1 MVARITSGATPAG
14 ALYYNKD
21 KIDRGEGRFLVAFNT
36 PMQVTD
42 ERHFD
47 IREALRCFEPYL
59 EANRRTKNPVF
70 HASLN
75 PAPEDRLSNDELRQI
90 AREYMERMGYGAQ
103 PCFVFLHEDIERRHI
118 HIVSLRVGLDGRK
131 LAHDFEA
138 RRSREILDALE
149 RRYGLRPA
157 AEGDAKQTYDTLS
170 KLDYTKSDLK
180 RQLASLVRST
190 LHRYRC
196 TSFGELRT
204 LLEYFNVSI
213 EECRGTAHGHEYAG
227 ILYGA
232 LDDDATPQG
241 VPIKSSRI
249 GRDVGHRTL
258 ERYYAR
264 SREALRDSAA
274 LDGTRQTVVRVLGA
288 ARSPEEFCRLLEA
301 EGITV
306 VLRRTDAGRIYGTT
320 FIDHRAGVAVNGSR
334 LGREFAANGLAAHFD
349 AGQAEQR
356 MQEAEEVQEQTQE
369 IPQGGQPE
377 RRREYPPAQER
388 GDTRRSTAV
397 DGMGLEE
404 LFDLLAPADRR
415 STRSRSR
422 ASAGDVRNA
431 VRSGEGWSR
440 SQIFSKF
447 GKASHKDERGI
458 KTEKTNIPRGFFSY
472 GGEFRAD
479 RIAISRSAGL
489 SRAFY

>member
-21 KIDRGEGRFLVAFNT
+21 KIDRGEGRFLTAVNT

-59 EANRRTKNPVF
+59 EANHRTKNPVF
-70 HASLN
+70 HVSLN

-90 AREYMERMGYGAQ
+90 AREYMERMGYGTQ
-103 PCFVFLHEDIERRHI
+103 PYFVFLHEDIERRHL

-196 TSFGELRT
+196 ASFGELRT
-204 LLEYFNVSI
+204 LLEHFNVSI

-232 LDDDATPQG
+232 LDDDAMPRG

-249 GRDVGHRTL
+249 GRDVGHKAL

-264 SREALRDSAA
+264 SREALRDGAV
-274 LDGTRQTVVRVLGA
+274 LDGTRQTVARVLGA
-288 ARSPEEFCRLLEA
+288 TRSPEEFCRLLEA
-301 EGITV
+301 EGITA

-334 LGREFAANGLAAHFD
+334 LGREFAANSLAAQFD
-349 AGQAEQR
+349 AAQTAQR
-356 MQEAEEVQEQTQE
+356 MQEAEEVQEQMQE
-369 IPQGGQPE
+369 IPQLGRTEQKY
-377 RRREYPPAQER
+377 EYSPTQER
-388 GDTRRSTAV
+388 ENTQGRTAA

-404 LFDLLAPADRR
+404 LFDLLADGRPQEYEEPIPHERR
-415 STRSRSR
+415 RRKKRRTKR
-422 ASAGDVRNA
+422 
-431 VRSGEGWSR
+431 
-440 SQIFSKF
+440 
-447 GKASHKDERGI
+447 
-458 KTEKTNIPRGFFSY
+458 
-472 GGEFRAD
+472 
-479 RIAISRSAGL
+479 
-489 SRAFY
+489 

>member
-1 MVARITSGATPAG
+1 MVANIRSGSSPGG
-14 ALYYNKD
+14 ALYYKKEKVDKD
-21 KIDRGEGRFLVAFNT
+21 EAEVLLWQKMLEPYDKCGRLDIDVCMESF
-36 PMQVTD
+36 M
-42 ERHFD
+42 
-47 IREALRCFEPYL
+47 PYL

-264 SREALRDSAA
+264 SFFFLMIRRPPRSTLFPYTTLFLFLRAGAGCCPFPGGVPPSVGSGRDHGRAA
-274 LDGTRQTVVRVLGA
+274 PHRRRTYLRYDVH
-288 ARSPEEFCRLLEA
+288 RSPCGCRGQRFA
-301 EGITV
+301 PGTGV
-306 VLRRTDAGRIYGTT
+306 RGKRSGGAFRRWPSRATDAGG
-320 FIDHRAGVAVNGSR
+320 
-334 LGREFAANGLAAHFD
+334 
-349 AGQAEQR
+349 
-356 MQEAEEVQEQTQE
+356 
-369 IPQGGQPE
+369 
-377 RRREYPPAQER
+377 
-388 GDTRRSTAV
+388 
-397 DGMGLEE
+397 
-404 LFDLLAPADRR
+404 
-415 STRSRSR
+415 
-422 ASAGDVRNA
+422 
-431 VRSGEGWSR
+431 
-440 SQIFSKF
+440 
-447 GKASHKDERGI
+447 
-458 KTEKTNIPRGFFSY
+458 
-472 GGEFRAD
+472 
-479 RIAISRSAGL
+479 
-489 SRAFY
+489 

>member
-21 KIDRGEGRFLVAFNT
+21 KIDRGEGRFLAAFNT

-213 EECRGTAHGHEYAG
+213 EECRGTAHMPVSSTVRSMT
-227 ILYGA
+227 
-232 LDDDATPQG
+232 TPRHR
-241 VPIKSSRI
+241 VYRSSR
-249 GRDVGHRTL
+249 
-258 ERYYAR
+258 
-264 SREALRDSAA
+264 
-274 LDGTRQTVVRVLGA
+274 
-288 ARSPEEFCRLLEA
+288 
-301 EGITV
+301 
-306 VLRRTDAGRIYGTT
+306 
-320 FIDHRAGVAVNGSR
+320 AV
-334 LGREFAANGLAAHFD
+334 
-349 AGQAEQR
+349 
-356 MQEAEEVQEQTQE
+356 
-369 IPQGGQPE
+369 
-377 RRREYPPAQER
+377 
-388 GDTRRSTAV
+388 
-397 DGMGLEE
+397 
-404 LFDLLAPADRR
+404 
-415 STRSRSR
+415 
-422 ASAGDVRNA
+422 
-431 VRSGEGWSR
+431 
-440 SQIFSKF
+440 
-447 GKASHKDERGI
+447 
-458 KTEKTNIPRGFFSY
+458 
-472 GGEFRAD
+472 
-479 RIAISRSAGL
+479 
-489 SRAFY
+489 

>member
-1 MVARITSGATPAG
+1 
-14 ALYYNKD
+14 
-21 KIDRGEGRFLVAFNT
+21 
-36 PMQVTD
+36 MQVTD
-42 ERHFD
+42 ERYFD

-75 PAPEDRLSNDELRQI
+75 PAPEDRLTNDELRQI

-138 RRSREILDALE
+138 RR
-149 RRYGLRPA
+149 PA

-180 RQLASLVRST
+180 RQIASLVRST

-196 TSFGELRT
+196 ASFGELRT

-232 LDDDATPQG
+232 LDDDAMPQG

-249 GRDVGHRTL
+249 GRDVGHRAL

-288 ARSPEEFCRLLEA
+288 TRSPEEFCRLLEA
-301 EGITV
+301 EGITA

-369 IPQGGQPE
+369 IPQGGQSE

-388 GDTRRSTAV
+388 G
-397 DGMGLEE
+397 
-404 LFDLLAPADRR
+404 
-415 STRSRSR
+415 SR

-431 VRSGEGWSR
+431 VRSGEGWNR

-447 GKASHKDERGI
+447 DKASHKDERGI
-458 KTEKTNIPRGFFSY
+458 KTEKTNMPRGFFSY
-472 GGEFRAD
+472 GGESRAD
-479 RIAISRSAGL
+479 RIAISRSAGKA
-489 SRAFY
+489 RAFY

>member
-21 KIDRGEGRFLVAFNT
+21 KIDRGEGRFLAAFNT

-42 ERHFD
+42 ERYFD

-75 PAPEDRLSNDELRQI
+75 PAPEDRLTNDELRQI

-196 TSFGELRT
+196 ASFGELRT

-232 LDDDATPQG
+232 LDDDAMPQG

-249 GRDVGHRTL
+249 GRDVGHRAL

-301 EGITV
+301 EGITA
-306 VLRRTDAGRIYGTT
+306 VLRRNDAGRIYGTIT
-320 FIDHRAGVAVNGSR
+320 ARVSRSTVRAWDGSSRQTVWRRILTLAKPSNGCRRLRRSRNRRKRSRRAGSR
-334 LGREFAANGLAAHFD
+334 NEGAKIPRRRSG
-349 AGQAEQR
+349 
-356 MQEAEEVQEQTQE
+356 E
-369 IPQGGQPE
+369 IPAEVRQLTAWAWKSCSICS
-377 RRREYPPAQER
+377 RPA
-388 GDTRRSTAV
+388 G
-397 DGMGLEE
+397 
-404 LFDLLAPADRR
+404 RR

-431 VRSGEGWSR
+431 VRSGEGWNR

-458 KTEKTNIPRGFFSY
+458 KTEKTNMPRGFFSY
-472 GGEFRAD
+472 GGESRVD

>member
-21 KIDRGEGRFLVAFNT
+21 KIDRGEGRFLAAFNT
-36 PMQVTD
+36 PMQVSD
-42 ERHFD
+42 ERYFD

-75 PAPEDRLSNDELRQI
+75 PAPEDRLTNDELRQI

-149 RRYGLRPA
+149 RHYGLRPA

-180 RQLASLVRST
+180 RQIASLVRST

-232 LDDDATPQG
+232 LDDDAMPQG

-249 GRDVGHRTL
+249 GRDVGHRAL

-288 ARSPEEFCRLLEA
+288 CCPFPGGVLPSVGSGRDHGRAAPHRRRTYLRYDVHRSPCGCRGQRFA
-301 EGITV
+301 PGTGV
-306 VLRRTDAGRIYGTT
+306 RGKRSGGAFRRWPSRATDAGG
-320 FIDHRAGVAVNGSR
+320 
-334 LGREFAANGLAAHFD
+334 
-349 AGQAEQR
+349 
-356 MQEAEEVQEQTQE
+356 
-369 IPQGGQPE
+369 
-377 RRREYPPAQER
+377 
-388 GDTRRSTAV
+388 
-397 DGMGLEE
+397 
-404 LFDLLAPADRR
+404 
-415 STRSRSR
+415 
-422 ASAGDVRNA
+422 
-431 VRSGEGWSR
+431 
-440 SQIFSKF
+440 
-447 GKASHKDERGI
+447 
-458 KTEKTNIPRGFFSY
+458 
-472 GGEFRAD
+472 
-479 RIAISRSAGL
+479 
-489 SRAFY
+489 

>member
-21 KIDRGEGRFLVAFNT
+21 KIDWGEGRFLAAFNT

-103 PCFVFLHEDIERRHI
+103 PYFVFLHEDIERRHI

-149 RRYGLRPA
+149 RHYGLRPA

-196 TSFGELRT
+196 ASFGELRT
-204 LLEYFNVSI
+204 LLEHFNVSI

-232 LDDDATPQG
+232 LDDDAMPRG

-249 GRDVGHRTL
+249 GRDVGHKAL

-264 SREALRDSAA
+264 SREALRDGAV
-274 LDGTRQTVVRVLGA
+274 LDGTRQTVARVLGA
-288 ARSPEEFCRLLEA
+288 TRSPEEFCRLLEA
-301 EGITV
+301 EGITA

-334 LGREFAANGLAAHFD
+334 LGREFAANSLAAHFD
-349 AGQAEQR
+349 AAQTAQR
-356 MQEAEEVQEQTQE
+356 MQEAEEVQEQMQE
-369 IPQGGQPE
+369 IPQVGRTEQKY
-377 RRREYPPAQER
+377 EYSPTQER
-388 GDTRRSTAV
+388 ENTQGRTAA

-404 LFDLLAPADRR
+404 LFDLLADGRPQEYEEPIPHERR
-415 STRSRSR
+415 RRKKRR
-422 ASAGDVRNA
+422 AKR
-431 VRSGEGWSR
+431 
-440 SQIFSKF
+440 
-447 GKASHKDERGI
+447 
-458 KTEKTNIPRGFFSY
+458 
-472 GGEFRAD
+472 
-479 RIAISRSAGL
+479 
-489 SRAFY
+489 